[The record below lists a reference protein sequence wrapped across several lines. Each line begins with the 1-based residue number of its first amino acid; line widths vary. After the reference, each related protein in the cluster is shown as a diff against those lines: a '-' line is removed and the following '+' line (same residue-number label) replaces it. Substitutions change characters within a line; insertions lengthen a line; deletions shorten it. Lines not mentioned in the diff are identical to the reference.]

1 MKAIKVKTLPD
12 DREEYGIELTKEERD
27 MIKAKYGWQRLT
39 SSRLQW
45 WFKETLDKKVENL
58 K

>member
-1 MKAIKVKTLPD
+1 
-12 DREEYGIELTKEERD
+12 